1 MVKSIFSRRRSL
13 SNRLNAQKST
23 GPKTPDGKAV
33 VALNRLTHGL
43 RAEHLILPGESAEE
57 FENFRARLLQ
67 AVPPR
72 DDLEVILAEQVV
84 EAAWKLRRFGR
95 VEQAWFSRV
104 EQAWFSRLVKLDIAG
119 KLDEKLEIATPAAP
133 PNLAMNLLFA
143 EQNSAALK
151 PLRRYETTL
160 RRQFHQALE
169 RYFKVRLAATPAAA
183 DGSPHADPAGASP
196 ESAATDPPAG

>member
-1 MVKSIFSRRRSL
+1 MKALFSRRRSL

-67 AVPPR
+67 AVPPQ
-72 DDLEVILAEQVV
+72 DDLQVILAEQIV

-95 VEQAWFSRV
+95 VEQAWFSRLV
-104 EQAWFSRLVKLDIAG
+104 ELDIAG
-119 KLDEKLEIATPAAP
+119 KLDEKLEIATPGASP
-133 PNLAMNLLFA
+133 SLAMNLLLA
-143 EQNSAALK
+143 EQDPAALK

-169 RYFKVRLAATPAAA
+169 RYFKVRLAAAPAAA
-183 DGSPHADPAGASP
+183 DGSPHTDPAGASP